1 MCKIQTVDVAKLPPS
16 ILNSQAIMPKTT
28 PRLNKKQFEEILHR
42 LADGESL
49 TKICDSAIHLPSYRT
64 VLRYVQ
70 DSDEAYYEYR
80 KARALQA
87 ELMRDQ
93 IVDLVTAP
101 LPSDPKMAMAEVGRR
116 RLEADYKDKL
126 VRQLQPLGLR
136 DRREDTVESGVGE
149 IVIRWGGGN
158 ELTQTIPMIE
168 DLGE

>member
-1 MCKIQTVDVAKLPPS
+1 MAK
-16 ILNSQAIMPKTT
+16 K
-28 PRLNKKQFEEILHR
+28 PRLNKSQFQEILKR

-49 TKICDSAIHLPSYRT
+49 TKICDHSNNLPSYRT

-70 DSDEAYYEYR
+70 DSDDAYYEYR

-87 ELMRDQ
+87 ELLRDQ

-101 LPSDPKMAMAEVGRR
+101 LPNDPKLAMAEVGRR

-136 DRREDTVESGVGE
+136 DRREDTVDSGAGE
-149 IVIRWGGGN
+149 IVIRWGGN
-158 ELTQTIPMIE
+158 TLQETIPLIE
-168 DLGE
+168 AEELAE

>member
-1 MCKIQTVDVAKLPPS
+1 MTKK
-16 ILNSQAIMPKTT
+16 
-28 PRLNKKQFEEILHR
+28 PRLNKTQFEEILQR

-49 TKICDSAIHLPSYRT
+49 TKICNHTDHLPSYRT

-70 DSDEAYYEYR
+70 DSDDAYYEYR

-87 ELMRDQ
+87 ELLRDQ

-101 LPSDPKMAMAEVGRR
+101 LPNDPKMAQAEVGRR

-136 DRREDTVESGVGE
+136 DKREDQHDSGAGE

-158 ELTQTIPMIE
+158 ALPQTVAAIE
-168 DLGE
+168 HDDLGE

>member
-1 MCKIQTVDVAKLPPS
+1 MAK
-16 ILNSQAIMPKTT
+16 A
-28 PRLNKKQFEEILHR
+28 PRLNKKQFEEILRR

-49 TKICDSAIHLPSYRT
+49 TKICDHTEHLPSYRT

-70 DSDEAYYEYR
+70 DSDDAYYEYR

-87 ELMRDQ
+87 ELLRDQ

-101 LPSDPKMAMAEVGRR
+101 LPPDPKMAQAEVGRR

-136 DRREDTVESGVGE
+136 DKREDQHDGGAGE

-158 ELTQTIPMIE
+158 TLPQSVGPLIE
-168 DLGE
+168 ADDLGE